1 MKQVKKVLSAL
12 ALTGMLV
19 PTFALAQQE
28 KKENKEVEQI
38 IITRKGSKDQK
49 VNIEINGDKVT
60 VNGKPADQLKENE
73 VSVKVRKF
81 KEMEALSGMNR
92 FNDEDHWNFNE
103 GNNVFMYNVDEN
115 RAMLG
120 VATENSDKGA
130 AVKEVSKESAAEKAG
145 LKAGDIITKVD
156 DTKIVTPDDLTKAIQ
171 AHKPGDK
178 VTIAFLRDQKE
189 QQTTADLTKW
199 KGMPMQMGMGNLNLN
214 IPQFNFKSFQ
224 DKNDLNGKLWN
235 VVSDRPKLGMS
246 VQDTEDGKGVKV
258 IDVDDEGNAKKAG
271 IKEGDL
277 ITSINGKEVNSADE
291 VARIVRE
298 NRDKNT
304 VSIKLKRNGKTQDIE
319 VKIPR
324 KLKTADL

>member
-1 MKQVKKVLSAL
+1 MKQVKKYLTAL
-12 ALTGMLV
+12 ALTGLLM

-38 IITRKGSKDQK
+38 IITRKGNSDQK

-60 VNGKPADQLKENE
+60 VNGKAADQLKDND

-81 KEMEALSGMNR
+81 KEMEALSGMDH
-92 FNDEDHWNFNE
+92 FNFNNDDRWNFND

-120 VATENSDKGA
+120 VATENNDKGA

-145 LKAGDIITKVD
+145 LKVGDVITKVD
-156 DTKIVTPDDLTKAIQ
+156 DTKIVAPDDLTKAIQ
-171 AHKPGDK
+171 THKPGDK
-178 VTIAFLRDQKE
+178 VTITFLRDQKE
-189 QQTTADLTKW
+189 QQVTTELTKW
-199 KGMPMQMGMGNLNLN
+199 KGVPMQTQNFDLK

-224 DKNDLNGKLWN
+224 DKNDLYGKLWN
-235 VVSDRPKLGMS
+235 DYDNRPKLGMS

-258 IDVDDEGNAKKAG
+258 IDVDDEGNAQKAG

-277 ITSINGKEVNSADE
+277 ITSINGKDVNSADE
-291 VARIVRE
+291 VAKIVKE
-298 NRDKNT
+298 NRDKNS